1 MALNPEPALEPPAA
15 GSAVAASHRKH
26 AMAASP
32 FVRSVAWNGFWTVA
46 MSSSGGLVAVIV
58 PPFLARTLTHE
69 QYGAWALALQV
80 ASYVLVLG
88 FGLQGAVGRFV
99 ALAQGP
105 NAARERSGV
114 LVAAF
119 HMACAAALAGIVLV
133 AAGAL
138 ALPHFL
144 TAMPAALVGDF
155 RIALLLCGASTALAL
170 TGTPF
175 TGAFLG
181 EQRAHV
187 PALIVLS
194 GRAAQCAL
202 LVLAA
207 LRFRTLEAL
216 AIGYCAGQVL
226 ITAGQL
232 TAWGGAG
239 AVRRLRRTARAAH
252 YRELWKFCSPFVL
265 WNSLAALSFGS
276 DLLIVSKLDFDQ
288 TPYYA
293 VSLTVATTF
302 AGLLASPYNSL
313 LPAAARHVGADN
325 RRALLNMLLRGG
337 RLGVGLST
345 AVGLPLVF
353 SAVVPLRL
361 WVGPSYAQTA
371 APYLALLILAQI
383 VRLSMS
389 MYGSVTIA
397 AGRHRAVVLA
407 PVLDAAV
414 SLAVAVGL
422 GLYIGAAGVAFGMLA
437 GALVN
442 FATWYWKDPLRDV
455 FALPRVAR
463 TFAVACAPPV
473 LMAAAGWTLAAGA
486 LLAFGA
492 LADDR
497 ARLAASIAVSIAV
510 AIVALKKP
518 APSTRLDRA
527 AAP

>member
-1 MALNPEPALEPPAA
+1 
-15 GSAVAASHRKH
+15 
-26 AMAASP
+26 
-32 FVRSVAWNGFWTVA
+32 
-46 MSSSGGLVAVIV
+46 
-58 PPFLARTLTHE
+58 
-69 QYGAWALALQV
+69 
-80 ASYVLVLG
+80 
-88 FGLQGAVGRFV
+88 
-99 ALAQGP
+99 
-105 NAARERSGV
+105 
-114 LVAAF
+114 
-119 HMACAAALAGIVLV
+119 
-133 AAGAL
+133 
-138 ALPHFL
+138 
-144 TAMPAALVGDF
+144 
-155 RIALLLCGASTALAL
+155 
-170 TGTPF
+170 
-175 TGAFLG
+175 
-181 EQRAHV
+181 
-187 PALIVLS
+187 
-194 GRAAQCAL
+194 
-202 LVLAA
+202 
-207 LRFRTLEAL
+207 
-216 AIGYCAGQVL
+216 
-226 ITAGQL
+226 
-232 TAWGGAG
+232 
-239 AVRRLRRTARAAH
+239 
-252 YRELWKFCSPFVL
+252 
-265 WNSLAALSFGS
+265 
-276 DLLIVSKLDFDQ
+276 
-288 TPYYA
+288 
-293 VSLTVATTF
+293 
-302 AGLLASPYNSL
+302 
-313 LPAAARHVGADN
+313 
-325 RRALLNMLLRGG
+325 MLLRGG

-361 WVGPSYAQTA
+361 WVGPSYAQAA

>member
-1 MALNPEPALEPPAA
+1 MPMKREQAFEAGPAA
-15 GSAVAASHRKH
+15 PAKLPEYPKPKDAAATSG
-26 AMAASP
+26 
-32 FVRSVAWNGFWTVA
+32 RSITWNGFWTVA
-46 MSSSGGLVAVIV
+46 MSSSGGLLAVVV
-58 PPFLARTLTHE
+58 PPFLARMLTHDE
-69 QYGAWALALQV
+69 YGAWALALQV

-105 NAARERSGV
+105 GAIAERNGV

-119 HMACAAALAGIVLV
+119 HMACAAAVVGIVLIV
-133 AAGAL
+133 GAAV

-144 TAMPAALVGDF
+144 TAMPDGLVGDF
-155 RIALLLCGASTALAL
+155 RIALLLCGASAALAL
-170 TGTPF
+170 TGTPV

-187 PALIVLS
+187 PALIVLG
-194 GRAAQCAL
+194 GRATQCAL

-207 LRFRTLEAL
+207 VRFRTLEAL
-216 AIGYCAGQVL
+216 AISYCAGQVL
-226 ITAGQL
+226 ITVGQL
-232 TAWGGAG
+232 AAWGGNG
-239 AVRRLRRTARAAH
+239 AVRQLRRVASAVH

-276 DLLIVSKLDFDQ
+276 DLLIVSKLDFGE

-302 AGLLASPYNSL
+302 VGLLASAYNSL
-313 LPAAARHVGADN
+313 LPAAARHVGAGN
-325 RRALLNMLLRGG
+325 RRALLGMLLRGG

-361 WVGPSYAQTA
+361 WVGASYAEAA

-397 AGRHRAVVLA
+397 AGRHGAVVLA

-414 SLAVAVGL
+414 GLAVAVSL
-422 GLYIGAAGVAFGMLA
+422 GLYIGAAGVALGMLA
-437 GALVN
+437 GAAVN

-455 FALPRVAR
+455 FALPHVTRAFVA
-463 TFAVACAPPV
+463 ACAPPV
-473 LMAAAGWTLAAGA
+473 LTAVAGSMLAAAV
-486 LLAFGA
+486 LLGFGA

-497 ARLAASIAVSIAV
+497 ARLAAGIAVSIAV
-510 AIVALKKP
+510 AAVALTKS
-518 APSTRLDRA
+518 APSRGMHRA
-527 AAP
+527 AAL